1 MMMDDVERVLFTPEE
16 IEKKVAELGR
26 RITEDYDGEDVVVVG
41 VLKGA
46 AVFTTDLVRKINL
59 PVQLDFIVASSY
71 GKGTTTSGTVK
82 IKKDLD
88 TDIKGRNVLICED
101 IIDTG
106 TTMANLLKMLRTREP
121 KSLRLCAI
129 LSKPSR
135 RIDGILEHRGAASI
149 KIVTLLDKPARR
161 RVKELKV
168 DYSCFNIPDEFVVGY
183 GLDYSERYRNMPAIG
198 ILKRSVYEK

>member
-71 GKGTTTSGTVK
+71 GNGATTSGTVK

-135 RIDGILEHRGAASI
+135 RIDEV
-149 KIVTLLDKPARR
+149 KI
-161 RVKELKV
+161 
-168 DYSCFNIPDEFVVGY
+168 DYCGWEVPDEFLVGY